1 MGITG
6 GSRAG
11 SGPQQLVQAKALLSF
26 GHYLAS
32 GLCPYCTTSTTTTIS
47 TVLFQRLQ
55 KARSCQPCSAPV
67 TVAFYEPAVTP
78 LLRSVTCVCP
88 LTHCRIRARMC
99 LLLRLD
105 RCRLVVLLLR
115 LGRLPPPLPP
125 PRPWPAA
132 VTLRLLVATK

>member
-1 MGITG
+1 MPWDYGRVARREWPTAA
-6 GSRAG
+6 RA
-11 SGPQQLVQAKALLSF
+11 SESALVTWPF
-26 GHYLAS
+26 GHLVS
-32 GLCPYCTTSTTTTIS
+32 GLCPYCTTTTSSIS

-88 LTHCRIRARMC
+88 LTHCRIRARIC

-105 RCRLVVLLLR
+105 RRRLVVLLLR
-115 LGRLPPPLPP
+115 LGRFPPPLPSP
-125 PRPWPAA
+125 LQDRGLQQSHCAC
-132 VTLRLLVATK
+132 